1 MLATFTLLCCIS
13 TQLNAQ
19 VIYTVA
25 GTGLTGSSGDG
36 GAATSAK
43 LDNPNGIAFDAY
55 GNMYIADTALHT
67 VRKVDVTTG
76 IISIFAGTSG
86 SAGSSGDGSAA
97 TSATLNAPIG
107 LVFDASGNLYISE
120 ASGNVIRKV
129 NTSGVISTIAGTGT
143 ASSTGDGSSATSATL
158 DMPAGLVF
166 DASGNLYISE
176 LNGNRVRKINTS
188 GVISTVVG
196 TGVGSSTGDG
206 GAATSATVDAPMG
219 LAFDATGNLYI
230 AEAQR
235 HKIRKV
241 NTSGDISTYVGT
253 GTAGSTGDGGLATA
267 ATIKNP
273 AGIVFDASGNLFI
286 AESNGRFVRMVDA
299 SGMIST
305 IAGTGTAGYTGDG
318 GNPTL
323 ATFRRPFGLAISGGN
338 LFISDWNTH
347 TVRMIC
353 TPVAPTVTA
362 TATYCEGVT
371 ATALTANGTN
381 LKWYTDATSTTP
393 LSSAPIPSTSAAG
406 TTTYYVS
413 QTSFEPLCESPRAA
427 ITVTVN
433 PEPADPTVSSPITY
447 CKDATASVLSAT
459 GTNLKWYTV
468 ATGGTG
474 SATAPTPSTA
484 TATTLNY
491 YVSQTSIPADG
502 GCEGSRANIQVIV
515 NPLPAAPI
523 VTSTVGICV
532 GGVTTAL
539 TATGTDLKW
548 YTVSSGGTASAT
560 APTPSSATA
569 GTTNYYVTQ
578 TSDAAAGSCEGPM
591 ATITVNINEFPAA
604 PGVTT
609 PLQLCKDAV
618 STALTATGTNLKW
631 YDLSTGGTE
640 YGSAPVPATTTL
652 GTTTYYVSQSLSAI
666 DGGCESPRIAID
678 VTVNDVPVAPTVASS
693 LLTYCKD
700 ATAAVLS
707 ATGTDL
713 KWYTVATGG
722 TGSSTAPTPSTT
734 TATTLDYYVA
744 QTSLPAVGAC
754 EGSRANIQV
763 VINPLPTA
771 PTVTSPIAIC
781 VGGATTALTAT
792 GTDLKWYTVSTGGT
806 SSTTAP
812 TPSSATS
819 GTTNYYVSQTSSVA
833 AGACEGP
840 RATIAVNINA
850 YPDAPTVPSAIQ
862 LCKDGSSSTLT
873 ATGSN
878 LKWYDVSTGG
888 TALSSAP
895 TPVTSAVGT
904 TSYYVSQSLA
914 ASAGGCEGARATI
927 DVTVNA
933 LPAPPTVTTP
943 INLCVKGSSSALTA
957 TGTSLKWYTASTGGT
972 GSIVAP
978 TPSTATVGGTFYY
991 VSQTSAASVGSCE
1004 GTRATI
1010 DVQVQPLPI
1019 VSVASTATS
1028 GIIFC
1033 EGKTIRLQATA
1044 PTATSYQWQSLGTP
1058 VSGATSDKFDV
1069 GVTGLSGV
1077 EVTDVYGCKASA
1089 EMFVQQDTSA
1099 KPNLTP
1105 SEVSICVNS
1114 STLLTCHPGF
1124 LTYTFNWIKD
1134 GSPLLPATLKEN
1146 IKVIDLPGDYYVE
1159 VTNNFGCIDT
1169 TTISVVT
1176 QYPIP
1181 VKPIISFSD
1190 PVAQIPSIYKYY
1202 QWYRNGTIIPGAAG
1216 YKRNITSNGKYHV
1229 EVTDENGCTT
1239 LSDTLI
1245 VNKPTSIS
1253 NLVNK
1258 SDLKIYPNP
1267 TNNIVHIEAPAAI
1280 AVRVSNIFGQ
1290 VVLEE
1295 KNVKTID
1302 LTNAADGTYFLQI
1315 TDENDQLIS
1324 VEKITKAS
1332 N

>member
-1 MLATFTLLCCIS
+1 MLATITLLCCIS
-13 TQLNAQ
+13 KQLNAQ

-76 IISIFAGTSG
+76 VITIFAGTTG

-120 ASGNVIRKV
+120 ANGNVIRKV

-176 LNGNRVRKINTS
+176 VNGNRVRKINTS
-188 GVISTVVG
+188 GVISTVAG

-206 GAATSATVDAPMG
+206 GAATSATIDAPLG

-273 AGIVFDASGNLFI
+273 AGIVIDASGNLFI

-362 TATYCEGVT
+362 TETYCQGVT
-371 ATALTANGTN
+371 AAALTANGTN
-381 LKWYTDATSTTP
+381 LKWYTDAISTTP
-393 LSSAPIPSTSAAG
+393 LASAPTPSTTTAG
-406 TTTYYVS
+406 STTYYVS

-427 ITVTVN
+427 ITVNVN
-433 PEPADPTVSSPITY
+433 PAPAAPAVASPISY

-468 ATGGTG
+468 SAGGTG

-502 GCEGSRANIQVIV
+502 GCEGSRANIQVVV
-515 NPLPAAPI
+515 NPLPAAPT
-523 VTSTVGICV
+523 VTSTVGICI
-532 GGVTTAL
+532 GAPTSAL

-569 GTTNYYVTQ
+569 GATNYYVTQ
-578 TSDAAAGSCEGPM
+578 TSDVAAGSCEGPM
-591 ATITVNINEFPAA
+591 ATITVNVNEFPAA
-604 PGVTT
+604 PAVTT

-618 STALTATGTNLKW
+618 SAALTATGTSLKW

-640 YGSAPVPATTTL
+640 LGSAPTPATATL

-666 DGGCESPRIAID
+666 AGGCESPRTAID
-678 VTVNDVPVAPTVASS
+678 VTVNDLPVAPTATS
-693 LLTYCKD
+693 LITYCKD
-700 ATAAVLS
+700 ATPAVLS
-707 ATGTDL
+707 ATGTNL

-722 TGSSTAPTPSTT
+722 TGSTTAPTPSTT
-734 TATTLDYYVA
+734 TVTTLNYYVS
-744 QTSLPAVGAC
+744 QTSLPAVGGC
-754 EGSRANIQV
+754 EGSRSNIQV
-763 VINPLPTA
+763 VVNPLPTA

-819 GTTNYYVSQTSSVA
+819 GTTNYYVSQTSDIAV
-833 AGACEGP
+833 GACEGP

-850 YPDAPTVPSAIQ
+850 YPAAPTVTSAIQ

-888 TALSSAP
+888 TALGSAP
-895 TPVTSAVGT
+895 TPVTSAMGT

-914 ASAGGCEGARATI
+914 ATAGGCEGARATI
-927 DVTVNA
+927 NVTVNA

-957 TGTSLKWYTASTGGT
+957 VGTSLKWYTASTGGT

-978 TPSTATVGGTFYY
+978 TPGTATVGGTFYY

-1004 GTRATI
+1004 GTRAAI
-1010 DVQVQPLPI
+1010 DVQVQPLPV

-1044 PTATSYQWQSLGTP
+1044 PTATAYQWQSLGTP

-1069 GVTGLSGV
+1069 GVTGFSGV
-1077 EVTDVYGCKASA
+1077 EVTDVYGCKAKA

-1105 SEVSICVNS
+1105 SEVSICANG
-1114 STLLTCHPGF
+1114 STLLTCNPGF

-1134 GSPLLPATLKEN
+1134 GFSLLPATLKEN
-1146 IKVIDLPGDYYVE
+1146 IKVIDLPGAYYVE
-1159 VTNNFGCIDT
+1159 VTNNFGCVDT
-1169 TTISVVT
+1169 TTTSVVT
-1176 QYPIP
+1176 QFPSP
-1181 VKPIISFSD
+1181 VKPIISFVD
-1190 PVAQIPSIYKYY
+1190 PLAQIPAVYKYY
-1202 QWYRNGTIIPGAAG
+1202 QWYRNGVIIPGALNF
-1216 YKRNITSNGKYHV
+1216 KRTITTNGKYHV

-1239 LSDTLI
+1239 LSDTLF

-1267 TNNIVHIEAPAAI
+1267 TNNIVHIEAPVAI